1 MSLIIVT
8 FAYGVLYSN
17 SNLIMNY
24 MRLHSTLLSALLLLL
39 LASCASTKD
48 VAYLQYAENKM
59 QTEARA
65 LQDAPIKPKDILTV
79 NIQASKP
86 ELVASFN
93 GIYWSPQQQYS
104 TVQNGMRTFLVDNS
118 GEVDLPVLGLTKLGG
133 LTLREA
139 EEVVKKALTAYL
151 NEVPS
156 VNVQIQNYRYSVLGE
171 VHKPGAFVSA
181 NGKVNL
187 FEALANAGDL
197 TIYGIRDQVKI
208 LRENKDGSNTLVSVN
223 LMDPNIINSPY
234 YYLQQGD
241 VVYVMPNNA
250 IASSSNISSGTTVW
264 ISISSIALT
273 VANLLV
279 TILRR

>member
-1 MSLIIVT
+1 
-8 FAYGVLYSN
+8 
-17 SNLIMNY
+17 MNN
-24 MRLHSTLLSALLLLL
+24 MRLRSTLLSALLLLL

-65 LQDAPIKPKDILTV
+65 LQDATIKPKDILTV

-139 EEVVKKALTAYL
+139 EEVVKKALTTYL

-208 LRENKDGSNTLVSVN
+208 LRENKDGSTTLVSVN

>member
-1 MSLIIVT
+1 MSN
-8 FAYGVLYSN
+8 FAGDMLHPKA
-17 SNLIMNY
+17 MNDDN
-24 MRLHSTLLSALLLLL
+24 MRLHSTILSALLILL
-39 LASCASTKD
+39 LASCATTKD
-48 VAYLQYAENKM
+48 VAYLQYAESKM

-65 LQDAPIKPKDILTV
+65 LQDATIKPKDILTV

-133 LTLREA
+133 LNLREA

-171 VHKPGAFVSA
+171 VHKPGAFVSS
-181 NGKVNL
+181 NGKVSL

-197 TIYGIRDQVKI
+197 TIYGIRKEVKI
-208 LRENKDGSNTLVSVN
+208 LRENSDGSTTLASVN

>member
-1 MSLIIVT
+1 
-8 FAYGVLYSN
+8 
-17 SNLIMNY
+17 MNY

-65 LQDAPIKPKDILTV
+65 LQDATIKPKDILTV

-93 GIYWSPQQQYS
+93 GIYWNPQQQYS
-104 TVQNGMRTFLVDNS
+104 SVQNGIRTFLVDNS

-139 EEVVKKALTAYL
+139 EEVVKKALTTYL

-208 LRENKDGSNTLVSVN
+208 LRENKDGSTTLVSVN